1 MCDFLKCCVLV
12 CVCVLYVRRFG
23 LWGLKNGA
31 IARAIYAYASNSIVL
46 CEGSGVHGLV
56 RVRLGILGGGG
67 LGGSDGDG

>member
-1 MCDFLKCCVLV
+1 MVL
-12 CVCVLYVRRFG
+12 LPEQFM
-23 LWGLKNGA
+23 LMLL
-31 IARAIYAYASNSIVL
+31 NSIVL